1 MARRSFAVEDGSL
14 NTPAIVTSRA
24 RAYTD
29 IDLLFKAKGNGDLYK
44 KNDAAAVKQAVKNL
58 IQTNFHEKPFA
69 PYFGAN
75 LRNMLFELA
84 GNDVD
89 YIVQEDI
96 KAAIANY
103 EPRAEVV
110 GIDVIARPDNNSIG
124 VTLTFRVKNTDEN
137 VVLETSIS
145 RLR

>member
-58 IQTNFHEKPFA
+58 IQTNFHEKPFT

>member
-58 IQTNFHEKPFA
+58 IQTNFHEKPFT

-96 KAAIANY
+96 KAAAALS
-103 EPRAEVV
+103 EDSSGTQSME
-110 GIDVIARPDNNSIG
+110 S
-124 VTLTFRVKNTDEN
+124 K
-137 VVLETSIS
+137 
-145 RLR
+145 